1 MITPSDAG
9 GAVPRFSANLTMLFT
24 EVPFVERFAAARR
37 AGFDAVEFLSP
48 YEHEPR
54 VLLDLL
60 RSHRLEVSVF
70 NLPAGDWAAGD
81 RGMACDPSR
90 VGEFR
95 FGVDRAVEYAQALGA
110 TQVHAMAGIR
120 PPGVPEDALR
130 ATYLDNLRFAAG
142 VLDRHGIRLLVEA
155 INDRD
160 MPGYY
165 LTTSRQAFD
174 VLDALRLPNL
184 AFQAD
189 VYHLEI
195 MEGDVARTIEEHAAR
210 IGHVQI
216 ADVPGRHEPGTG
228 RIDFHHLFVV
238 LERCGYRGW
247 IGCEYRPRTTT
258 EAGLSWREEL
268 A

>member
-1 MITPSDAG
+1 M
-9 GAVPRFSANLTMLFT
+9 PRLSANLTMLFT
-24 EVPFVERFAAARR
+24 EVPFADRFAAARR
-37 AGFDAVEFLSP
+37 AGFDAVEFVSP

-60 RSHRLEVSVF
+60 RTHRLEVSVF
-70 NLPAGDWAAGD
+70 NLPAGNWAAGD

-95 FGVDRAVEYAQALGA
+95 FGVDRAVEYALALGCPR
-110 TQVHAMAGIR
+110 VHAMAGIR
-120 PPGVPEDALR
+120 PAGVPEDALR
-130 ATYLDNLRFAAG
+130 ATYLENLRFAAG
-142 VLDRHGIRLLVEA
+142 VLDRHGLGLLVEA

-174 VLDALRLPNL
+174 VIDALRLPNL

-195 MEGDVARTIEEHAAR
+195 MEGDPARIIEEHAAR
-210 IGHVQI
+210 VGHVQI

-228 RIDFHHLFVV
+228 RIDFHHLFHV
-238 LERCGYRGW
+238 LDRCGYQGW
-247 IGCEYRPRTTT
+247 VGCEYRPLGTT